1 MKIKFWKYQGNGN
14 DFVIIDNRHGENN
27 LTKEQIEHLCNRRY
41 GIGADGLIVIATAE
55 EGAFEMLYYNSDG
68 ALSSMCG
75 NGGRCAA
82 MYAFVMGIADKHMTF
97 KAFDGLHQAVIEG
110 ECSRHICDVSLSMS
124 DVMRV
129 EKEDNFYFLD
139 TGSPHYVEFVDR
151 VAEIDVV
158 SEGRKTRYSERFMP
172 GGTNVN
178 FVEMDD
184 DRIFVRT
191 YERGVEDETLSCG
204 TGVTASAMVAYL
216 VNGKRSQ
223 MVHTTGG
230 DFVVSFDPATDGSF
244 TNVWLRG
251 PAEAVF
257 EGTIELLSF

>member
-1 MKIKFWKYQGNGN
+1 MKINFQKYQGNGN
-14 DFVIIDNRHGENN
+14 DFIIVDNRSGEIL
-27 LTKEQIEHLCNRRY
+27 LTKEQIEHLCSRRF
-41 GIGADGLIVIATAE
+41 GIGADGLIIIASSEDAD
-55 EGAFEMLYYNSDG
+55 FEMLYYNSDG

-82 MYAFVMGIADKHMTF
+82 MYAYVTGVAGKDMIF

-124 DVMRV
+124 DVKSID
-129 EKEDNFYFLD
+129 KEDNFYFLD

-172 GGTNVN
+172 DGTNVN

-204 TGVTASAMVAYL
+204 TGVTASAIVAYFI
-216 VNGKRSQ
+216 NGKTSQ

-230 DFVVSFDPATDGSF
+230 EFIVSFVPDPDGAS

-257 EGTIELLSF
+257 EGIIEIL

>member
-1 MKIKFWKYQGNGN
+1 M
-14 DFVIIDNRHGENN
+14 
-27 LTKEQIEHLCNRRY
+27 CSRRF
-41 GIGADGLIVIATAE
+41 GIGADGLIIIASSEDAD
-55 EGAFEMLYYNSDG
+55 FEMLYYNSDG

-75 NGGRCAA
+75 NGGRSAA
-82 MYAFVMGIADKHMTF
+82 MFAFVTGIADKQMIF
-97 KAFDGLHQAVIEG
+97 RAFDGLHQAVIEG

-124 DVMRV
+124 DVKKIDR
-129 EKEDNFYFLD
+129 EDNFWFLD

-158 SEGRKTRYSERFMP
+158 GEGRKTRYSERFMP

-204 TGVTASAMVAYL
+204 TGVTASAIVAYFI
-216 VNGKRSQ
+216 NGKTSQ

-230 DFVVSFDPATDGSF
+230 DFVVSFDPEAGGTF

-257 EGTIELLSF
+257 EGTIELLSS

>member
-1 MKIKFWKYQGNGN
+1 
-14 DFVIIDNRHGENN
+14 
-27 LTKEQIEHLCNRRY
+27 
-41 GIGADGLIVIATAE
+41 
-55 EGAFEMLYYNSDG
+55 
-68 ALSSMCG
+68 
-75 NGGRCAA
+75 
-82 MYAFVMGIADKHMTF
+82 
-97 KAFDGLHQAVIEG
+97 
-110 ECSRHICDVSLSMS
+110 MS
-124 DVMRV
+124 DVNKIDR
-129 EKEDNFYFLD
+129 EDNFWFLD

-158 SEGRKTRYSERFMP
+158 GEGRKTRYSERFMP

-204 TGVTASAMVAYL
+204 TGVTASAIVAYFI
-216 VNGKRSQ
+216 NGKTSQ

-230 DFVVSFDPATDGSF
+230 DFVVSFDPEAGGTF

-257 EGTIELLSF
+257 EGTIELLPS